1 MKVELV
7 KGIRLAHM
15 AKAFTLPCLSCP
27 VRCWRTISVES
38 PSKETS
44 GCYWEHLSAQIWQ
57 KISYFSVVCSSHS
70 STTVFPCAVCYHK
83 PGIMAGSLSAM
94 MGQLRFL
101 MPTGLNFRTA
111 KGSYLASEHVST
123 ATQYSWFTVLCPS
136 SHHTPLCSFTFDH
149 TTSQVASL
157 ASHSPGQTRNSEVSG
172 AEVFVYFPRTLSQR
186 PVSLSV

>member
-1 MKVELV
+1 MLKDNLCGVSI
-7 KGIRLAHM
+7 KGDIRML
-15 AKAFTLPCLSCP
+15 L
-27 VRCWRTISVES
+27 RTFKCSDLT
-38 PSKETS
+38 K
-44 GCYWEHLSAQIWQ
+44 
-57 KISYFSVVCSSHS
+57 KSYFSVVCSSHS

-101 MPTGLNFRTA
+101 MPTGFNFRTA

-136 SHHTPLCSFTFDH
+136 SHHTPLCSSTFDH
-149 TTSQVASL
+149 TISQVASL

-186 PVSLSV
+186 PVSLSNVATPQPNQACSVPGQQRLP

>member
-1 MKVELV
+1 MLKDNLCGVSI
-7 KGIRLAHM
+7 KGDIRML
-15 AKAFTLPCLSCP
+15 L
-27 VRCWRTISVES
+27 RTFKCSDLT
-38 PSKETS
+38 K
-44 GCYWEHLSAQIWQ
+44 
-57 KISYFSVVCSSHS
+57 KSYFSVVCSSHS

-111 KGSYLASEHVST
+111 EGSYLASEHVST

-136 SHHTPLCSFTFDH
+136 SHHTPLCSSTFDR

-157 ASHSPGQTRNSEVSG
+157 ASHSPGQTHNSEVMELKCLCTSQG
-172 AEVFVYFPRTLSQR
+172 PFPKGLSHCLSNVATPQPNQACSVPGQQR
-186 PVSLSV
+186 LP